1 VANPEERNANYARQ
15 SSRRL
20 ALQALYQ
27 CQFTQNSVKELV
39 EQYENDEYWKKA
51 DQDYFAEMIKV
62 CLASEEKFDA
72 IIDGASDYKVA
83 QIDHIELASLRIAVY
98 EYCHSLFIPENVII
112 AEAIRLCKRF
122 GADEGYKFVNAILD
136 NICKTQNRL
145 TILQ

>member
-1 VANPEERNANYARQ
+1 MDNPEERSANYARQ

-27 CQFTQNSVKELV
+27 CQFTDSSVKELV
-39 EQYENDEYWKKA
+39 EQYQVDEYWKKA
-51 DQDYFAEMIKV
+51 DQEYFAEMLNV
-62 CLASEEKFDA
+62 CLTSQEKFDK

-83 QIDHIELASLRIAVY
+83 QIDPIELASLRIAVF

-122 GADEGYKFVNAILD
+122 GSDEGYKFVNAILD

>member
-1 VANPEERNANYARQ
+1 MANPEQRSANYARQ

-27 CQFTQNSVKELV
+27 CQFTENSVAELV
-39 EQYENDEYWKKA
+39 AQYESDEYWKKA
-51 DQDYFAEMIKV
+51 DQDYFTEMLKV
-62 CLASEEKFDA
+62 CLASEEKFNE
-72 IIDGASDYKVA
+72 IINAASDYKVA
-83 QIDHIELASLRIAVY
+83 QIDPIELASLRIAVY

-122 GADEGYKFVNAILD
+122 GSDEGFKFVNATLD
-136 NICKTQNRL
+136 NICKTHNRL

>member
-1 VANPEERNANYARQ
+1 MANPEERSANYARQ

-27 CQFTQNSVKELV
+27 CQFTDSSVKELV
-39 EQYENDEYWKKA
+39 EQYQVDEYWKKA
-51 DQDYFAEMIKV
+51 DQEYFAEMLNV
-62 CLASEEKFDA
+62 CLTSQEKFDK
-72 IIDGASDYKVA
+72 IIDGSSDYKVA
-83 QIDHIELASLRIAVY
+83 QIDPIELASLRIAVF

-122 GADEGYKFVNAILD
+122 GSDEGYKFVNAILD